1 MFKVKL
7 SQLAELTD
15 TYSYSGNGFEL
26 KVTEEDGEKYIEV
39 SEKSEINTDRIEELK
54 QLVKEDK
61 EEFHNSVNRYIC
73 TLDDMDGSMVEQYL
87 KRLRYHVQ
95 ELNLWEGKSLYE
107 K

>member
-15 TYSYSGNGFEL
+15 TYSYGGDSYEL
-26 KVTEEDGEKYIEV
+26 KVTEENGEKYIEV
-39 SEKSEINTDRIEELK
+39 SEKSEINKDRIEELK
-54 QLVKEDK
+54 AFIIEDK
-61 EEFHNSVNRYIC
+61 VYFQNSVNKYVC
-73 TLDDMDGSMVEQYL
+73 TLDDLDGSMAEQYL
-87 KRLRYHVQ
+87 IRLRYHVQ